1 MAKLMTSLTLCSGRM
16 THGERRVAQRLES
29 HLGDDCLIWYD
40 IPVGRQYRHPDFVII
55 DPANGLIFLE
65 VKDWKLSTFQHA
77 DPQTVT
83 LRHAQGETQA
93 QNPLLQ
99 VREYACATVD
109 LLSQDPKL
117 QQKTG
122 LYKGKLNIAWAY
134 GVVFT
139 NITRQQLTSL
149 SADGVV
155 ESIFPQALTI
165 CQDEMTESVSVSAF
179 RAKVSG
185 LFTTRFRPAITPA
198 VRDILRRHLFPEIAI
213 TVKNKRSNIYRVM
226 DLQQEVLARNL
237 GEGHRVIHGVAGS
250 GKTLIL
256 LYRCLYLSETTT
268 RPVLVLCFNIILA
281 NYIRECIATR
291 GLSHKVHVYHFH
303 DWCATAARTF
313 KLKMSGEGRYYDNCF
328 AALENAVD
336 SGTVGDAGYDA
347 VLVDEG
353 HDFDRRWLSLIA
365 RLFDNTRRSLLLMY
379 DDAQSLYRREKA
391 LNFSLAS
398 VGIQA
403 QGRTSILRV
412 NYRNPRRILNFAYAF
427 SRDYFD
433 RHHNQELPLVL
444 PEACGEEN
452 SDIPDIE
459 QCQSA
464 TDEARRVVAWLREK
478 YAAAGRW
485 GDMAV
490 LCPTHFSADK
500 LIDLLQQHAI
510 PAAVSFTTEDKKR
523 YSHREDVVHLLT
535 FQSSKGLEF
544 PYVAVI
550 NASFVHKGAEDES
563 EAIPAL
569 YVAFTRATQAL
580 LVTCYKENSI
590 SQQLSKFAGM
600 DLQDEGEMSV
610 ASPAGIEPATSP

>member
-29 HLGDDCLIWYD
+29 HLADDCLIWYD

-55 DPANGLIFLE
+55 DPANGLLFLE
-65 VKDWKLSTFQHA
+65 VKDWKLSTLKHV

-83 LRHAQGETQA
+83 LETLQGIKHE
-93 QNPLLQ
+93 QNPLVQ
-99 VREYACATVD
+99 VREYACATVEM
-109 LLSQDPKL
+109 LSHDPKL

-149 SADGVV
+149 SSEDIV
-155 ESIFPQALTI
+155 ETIFPRALTL
-165 CQDEMTESVSVSAF
+165 CQDEMTESISVSAF
-179 RAKVSG
+179 RSKISG
-185 LFTTRFRPAITPA
+185 LFTTRFRPSVTPA
-198 VRDILRRHLFPEIAI
+198 MRDILRQHLFPEIAI
-213 TVKNKRSNIYRVM
+213 PTKNKRNQVGRVM

-256 LYRCLYLSETTT
+256 LYRCLYLAETTT
-268 RPVLVLCFNIILA
+268 HPVLVLCFNIILA
-281 NYIRECIATR
+281 NYIRECIADR
-291 GLSHKVHVYHFH
+291 GLADKVHVYHFH
-303 DWCATAARTF
+303 DWCASAARKF
-313 KLKMSGEGRYYDNCF
+313 KLTVSREGPFFDNCF
-328 AALENAVD
+328 VALEDAVN
-336 SGTVGDAGYDA
+336 SGAVADAGYDA

-365 RLFDNTRRSLLLMY
+365 RLFDNTSRSLLLMY

-403 QGRTSILRV
+403 QGRTSVLRV

-433 RHHNQELPLVL
+433 SHHNQELPLVL
-444 PEACGEEN
+444 PEACGEEG
-452 SDIPDIE
+452 DIPDIE

-464 TDEARRVVAWLREK
+464 EEEARLVVAWLREK
-478 YAAAGRW
+478 YAVAGRW

-500 LIDLLQQHAI
+500 LTGLLDQHQIPRAI
-510 PAAVSFTTEDKKR
+510 SFNTGDKKG
-523 YSHREDVVHLLT
+523 YSHREDAVHLLT

-550 NASFVHKGAEDES
+550 NASFVHKSAEDES
-563 EAIPAL
+563 QAIPAL
-569 YVAFTRATQAL
+569 YVAFTRATRSL
-580 LVTCYKENSI
+580 LVSCYKENSI
-590 SQQLSKFAGM
+590 SHQLTKFAGM
-600 DLQDEGEMSV
+600 DMQERPDDY
-610 ASPAGIEPATSP
+610 A

>member
-29 HLGDDCLIWYD
+29 HLGEDCLIWYD
-40 IPVGRQYRHPDFVII
+40 IPVGREYRHPDFVVI

-65 VKDWKLSTFQHA
+65 VKDWKLSTLQHI

-83 LRHAQGETQA
+83 LLTAQGEKQE
-93 QNPLLQ
+93 QNPLVQ
-99 VREYACATVD
+99 VREYACATVES
-109 LLSQDPKL
+109 LSREPKL
-117 QQKTG
+117 QQSTG

-134 GVVFT
+134 GVIFT

-149 SADGVV
+149 SDDGAV
-155 ESIFPQALTI
+155 ESLFPRALTI
-165 CQDEMTESVSVSAF
+165 CQDEMTESVSASAF
-179 RAKVSG
+179 RSKISG
-185 LFTTRFRPAITPA
+185 LFTTRFRPAVTPT
-198 VRDILRRHLFPEIAI
+198 VRDILRQHLFPEIAI
-213 TVKNKRSNIYRVM
+213 RTKKKSNQVCRVM

-281 NYIRECIATR
+281 NYIRDSVAER
-291 GLSHKVHVYHFH
+291 GLSDKVHVYHFH
-303 DWCATAARTF
+303 DWCASAARKF
-313 KLKMSGEGRYYDNCF
+313 KLNVSREGLFFDNCF
-328 AALENAVD
+328 AALENAVNSGAVTD
-336 SGTVGDAGYDA
+336 SGYDA

-353 HDFDRRWLSLIA
+353 HDFDQRWLSLIA
-365 RLFDNTRRSLLLMY
+365 RLFDNTTRSLLLMY
-379 DDAQSLYRREKA
+379 DDAQSLYRRERA

-403 QGRTSILRV
+403 QGRTSVLRV
-412 NYRNPRRILNFAYAF
+412 NYRNPCRILNFAYAF

-433 RHHNQELPLVL
+433 GHHNQELPLVL
-444 PEACGEEN
+444 PEACGEEG
-452 SDIPDIE
+452 DIPDIE
-459 QCQSA
+459 LCQSEA
-464 TDEARRVVAWLREK
+464 EEARRVVAWLKEK
-478 YAAAGRW
+478 HAVTGRW

-490 LCPTHFSADK
+490 LCPTRYSVDG
-500 LIDLLQQHAI
+500 LTGLLEQHKIPTAI
-510 PAAVSFTTEDKKR
+510 SFTSGDKKA
-523 YSHREDVVHLLT
+523 YSHRDDVVHLMT

-563 EAIPAL
+563 EVIPAL
-569 YVAFTRATQAL
+569 YVAFTRATRSL

-590 SQQLSKFAGM
+590 SRQLTKFAGV
-600 DLQDEGEMSV
+600 DLQERQDGY
-610 ASPAGIEPATSP
+610 A

>member
-1 MAKLMTSLTLCSGRM
+1 MAKLMTSLMLCSGRM

-65 VKDWKLSTFQHA
+65 VKDWKLSTLRHA
-77 DPQTVT
+77 DPQTVILGT
-83 LRHAQGETQA
+83 EQGEKQE

-99 VREYACATVD
+99 VREYACSTVEI
-109 LLSQDPKL
+109 LSQDPKL

-149 SADGVV
+149 SAGRAV

-165 CQDEMTESVSVSAF
+165 CQDEITESVSLSAF
-179 RAKVSG
+179 RSKISA

-198 VRDILRRHLFPEIAI
+198 VRDILRQHLFPEIAI
-213 TVKNKRSNIYRVM
+213 RPKKKSNQVCRVM

-281 NYIRECIATR
+281 NYIRECIADK
-291 GLSHKVHVYHFH
+291 GLSDKVHVYHFH
-303 DWCATAARTF
+303 DWCASAARKF
-313 KLKMSGEGRYYDNCF
+313 KLNVSREGMFFDNCF
-328 AALENAVD
+328 NAMENAVN
-336 SGTVGDAGYDA
+336 SGAVTDTGYDA

-353 HDFDRRWLSLIA
+353 HDFDQRWLSLIA
-365 RLFDNTRRSLLLMY
+365 RLFDNANRSLLLMY
-379 DDAQSLYRREKA
+379 DDAQSLYRRERA

-403 QGRTSILRV
+403 QGRTSVLRV
-412 NYRNPRRILNFAYAF
+412 NYRNPCRILNFAYAF

-433 RHHNQELPLVL
+433 SHHNQGVPLVL
-444 PEACGEEN
+444 PEACGEEGE
-452 SDIPDIE
+452 IPDIE

-464 TDEARRVVAWLREK
+464 EDEAHRVVAWLKEK
-478 YAAAGRW
+478 HAVAGRW
-485 GDMAV
+485 GDIAV
-490 LCPTHFSADK
+490 LCPTHFSASK
-500 LIDLLQQHAI
+500 LTELLEQHEIPTAI
-510 PAAVSFTTEDKKR
+510 SFTLAGKKS

-544 PYVAVI
+544 PFVAVI
-550 NASFVHKGAEDES
+550 NASFVHKAAEDES

-569 YVAFTRATQAL
+569 YVAFTRATRSL

-590 SQQLSKFAGM
+590 SRQLTKYAGV
-600 DLQDEGEMSV
+600 DLQMRQDEY
-610 ASPAGIEPATSP
+610 A

>member
-29 HLGDDCLIWYD
+29 HLGEDCLIWYD
-40 IPVGRQYRHPDFVII
+40 IPVGREYRHPDFVVI

-65 VKDWKLSTFQHA
+65 VKDWKLSTLQHI

-83 LRHAQGETQA
+83 LLTAQGEKQE
-93 QNPLLQ
+93 QNPLVQ
-99 VREYACATVD
+99 VREYACATVES
-109 LLSQDPKL
+109 LSREPKL
-117 QQKTG
+117 QQNTG

-134 GVVFT
+134 GVIFT

-149 SADGVV
+149 SDDGAV
-155 ESIFPQALTI
+155 ESLFPRALTI
-165 CQDEMTESVSVSAF
+165 CQDEMTESVSASAF
-179 RAKVSG
+179 RSKISG
-185 LFTTRFRPAITPA
+185 LFTTRFRPAVTPA
-198 VRDILRRHLFPEIAI
+198 VRDILRQHLFPEIAI
-213 TVKNKRSNIYRVM
+213 RTKKKSNQVCRVM

-281 NYIRECIATR
+281 NYIRDSVAER
-291 GLSHKVHVYHFH
+291 GLSDKVHVYHFH
-303 DWCATAARTF
+303 DWCASAARKF
-313 KLKMSGEGRYYDNCF
+313 KLNVSREGLFFDNCF
-328 AALENAVD
+328 AALENAVNSGAVTD
-336 SGTVGDAGYDA
+336 SGYDA

-353 HDFDRRWLSLIA
+353 HDFDQRWLSLIA
-365 RLFDNTRRSLLLMY
+365 RLFDNTTRSLLLMY
-379 DDAQSLYRREKA
+379 DDAQSLYRRERA

-403 QGRTSILRV
+403 QGRTSVLRV
-412 NYRNPRRILNFAYAF
+412 NYRNPCRILNFAYAF

-433 RHHNQELPLVL
+433 GHHNKELPLVL
-444 PEACGEEN
+444 PEACGEEG
-452 SDIPDIE
+452 DIPDIE
-459 QCQSA
+459 LCQSEA
-464 TDEARRVVAWLREK
+464 EEARRVVAWLKEK
-478 YAAAGRW
+478 HAVTGRW
-485 GDMAV
+485 GDIAV
-490 LCPTHFSADK
+490 LCPTRYSVDG
-500 LIDLLQQHAI
+500 LTGLLEQHKIPTAI
-510 PAAVSFTTEDKKR
+510 SFTSGDKKA
-523 YSHREDVVHLLT
+523 YSHRDDVVHLMT

-563 EAIPAL
+563 EVIPAL
-569 YVAFTRATQAL
+569 YVAFTRATRSL

-590 SQQLSKFAGM
+590 SRQLTKFAGV
-600 DLQDEGEMSV
+600 DLQERQDGY
-610 ASPAGIEPATSP
+610 A

>member
-29 HLGDDCLIWYD
+29 HLGEDCLIWYD
-40 IPVGRQYRHPDFVII
+40 IPVGREYRHPDFVII

-65 VKDWKLSTFQHA
+65 VKDWKLSTLEHI

-83 LRHAQGETQA
+83 LLTAQGEKQE
-93 QNPLLQ
+93 QNPLVQ
-99 VREYACATVD
+99 VREYACATVES
-109 LLSQDPKL
+109 LSRESKL

-149 SADGVV
+149 SADGAV
-155 ESIFPQALTI
+155 ESIFPLALTI
-165 CQDEMTESVSVSAF
+165 CQDEMTESVSLSAF
-179 RAKVSG
+179 RSKISG
-185 LFTTRFRPAITPA
+185 LFTTRFRPAVTPA
-198 VRDILRRHLFPEIAI
+198 VRDILRQHLFPEIAI
-213 TVKNKRSNIYRVM
+213 RTKKKSNQVCRVM

-281 NYIRECIATR
+281 NYIRECVAER
-291 GLSHKVHVYHFH
+291 GLSGKVHVYHFH
-303 DWCATAARTF
+303 NWCASAARKF
-313 KLKMSGEGRYYDNCF
+313 KLKVSREGVFFDNCF
-328 AALENAVD
+328 TALEDAVNSGAVTD
-336 SGTVGDAGYDA
+336 SGYDA
-347 VLVDEG
+347 VLIDEG

-365 RLFDNTRRSLLLMY
+365 RLFDNTSRSLLLMY
-379 DDAQSLYRREKA
+379 DDAQSLYRRERA

-403 QGRTSILRV
+403 QGRTSVLRV
-412 NYRNPRRILNFAYAF
+412 NYRNPCRILNFAYAF
-427 SRDYFD
+427 SRDYFES
-433 RHHNQELPLVL
+433 HHNQELPLVL
-444 PEACGEEN
+444 PEACGEEG
-452 SDIPDIE
+452 DIPEIE
-459 QCQSA
+459 LCQS
-464 TDEARRVVAWLREK
+464 EAEEAPRVVAWLKEQH
-478 YAAAGRW
+478 AVAGRW

-490 LCPTHFSADK
+490 LCPTGYSADR
-500 LIDLLQQHAI
+500 LIVLLEQHKIPIAI
-510 PAAVSFTTEDKKR
+510 SFTSCDKKA
-523 YSHREDVVHLLT
+523 YSHRDDVVHLMT

-550 NASFVHKGAEDES
+550 NASFVHKAAEDES

-569 YVAFTRATQAL
+569 YVAFTRATRSL

-590 SQQLSKFAGM
+590 SRQLTKFAGV
-600 DLQDEGEMSV
+600 DL
-610 ASPAGIEPATSP
+610 AGATG

>member
-29 HLGDDCLIWYD
+29 HLGEDCLIWYD
-40 IPVGRQYRHPDFVII
+40 IPVGREYRHPDFVVI

-65 VKDWKLSTFQHA
+65 VKDWKLSTLQHI

-83 LRHAQGETQA
+83 LLTAQGEKQE
-93 QNPLLQ
+93 QNPLVQ
-99 VREYACATVD
+99 VREYACATVES
-109 LLSQDPKL
+109 LSREPKL
-117 QQKTG
+117 QQNTG

-134 GVVFT
+134 GVIFT

-149 SADGVV
+149 SDDGTV
-155 ESIFPQALTI
+155 ESLFPRALTI
-165 CQDEMTESVSVSAF
+165 CQDEMTESVSASAF
-179 RAKVSG
+179 RSKISG
-185 LFTTRFRPAITPA
+185 LFTTRFRPAVTPA
-198 VRDILRRHLFPEIAI
+198 VRDILRQHLFPEIAI
-213 TVKNKRSNIYRVM
+213 RTKKKSNQVCRVM

-281 NYIRECIATR
+281 NYIRDSVAER
-291 GLSHKVHVYHFH
+291 GLSDKVHVYHFH
-303 DWCATAARTF
+303 DWCASAARKF
-313 KLKMSGEGRYYDNCF
+313 KLNVSREGLFFDNCF
-328 AALENAVD
+328 AALENAVNSGAVTD
-336 SGTVGDAGYDA
+336 SGYDA

-353 HDFDRRWLSLIA
+353 HDFDQRWLSLIA
-365 RLFDNTRRSLLLMY
+365 RLFDNTTRSLLLMY
-379 DDAQSLYRREKA
+379 DDAQSLYRRERA

-403 QGRTSILRV
+403 QGRTSVLRV
-412 NYRNPRRILNFAYAF
+412 NYRNPCRILNFAYAF

-433 RHHNQELPLVL
+433 GHHNQELPLVL
-444 PEACGEEN
+444 PEACGEEG
-452 SDIPDIE
+452 DIPDIE
-459 QCQSA
+459 LCQSEA
-464 TDEARRVVAWLREK
+464 EEARRVVAWLKEK
-478 YAAAGRW
+478 HAVTGRW
-485 GDMAV
+485 GDIAV
-490 LCPTHFSADK
+490 LCPTRYSVDG
-500 LIDLLQQHAI
+500 LTGLLEQHKIPTAI
-510 PAAVSFTTEDKKR
+510 SFTSGDKKA
-523 YSHREDVVHLLT
+523 YSHRDDVVHLMT

-563 EAIPAL
+563 EVIPAL
-569 YVAFTRATQAL
+569 YVAFTRATRSL

-590 SQQLSKFAGM
+590 SRQLTKFAGV
-600 DLQDEGEMSV
+600 DLQERQDGY
-610 ASPAGIEPATSP
+610 A

>member
-1 MAKLMTSLTLCSGRM
+1 MAKLMTSLTLCSERM

-65 VKDWKLSTFQHA
+65 VKDWKLSTLQHV
-77 DPQTVT
+77 DPQKVT
-83 LRHAQGETQA
+83 LGTAQGEKHE
-93 QNPLLQ
+93 QNPLSQ
-99 VREYACATVD
+99 VREYACATVER
-109 LLSQDPKL
+109 LSQDPKL

-139 NITRQQLTSL
+139 NIARHQLTTL
-149 SADGVV
+149 SSGDVV
-155 ESIFPQALTI
+155 ESIFPRSLTI
-165 CQDEMTESVSVSAF
+165 CQDEMTESVSLSAF
-179 RAKVSG
+179 RTKISG
-185 LFTTRFRPAITPA
+185 LFTTRFRPAVTP
-198 VRDILRRHLFPEIAI
+198 VIRDILRRHLFPEIAI
-213 TVKNKRSNIYRVM
+213 PVKNKRNQVCRVM

-281 NYIRECIATR
+281 NYIRECIADR
-291 GLSHKVHVYHFH
+291 GLSNRVHVYHFH
-303 DWCATAARTF
+303 DWCASAARKF
-313 KLKMSGEGRYYDNCF
+313 NLSVSREGLFFDNCF
-328 AALENAVD
+328 AALDNAVN
-336 SGTVGDAGYDA
+336 SGAVVDAGYDA

-365 RLFDNTRRSLLLMY
+365 RLFDNTTRSLLLMY

-444 PEACGEEN
+444 PEACGEDG
-452 SDIPDIE
+452 DIPDIE
-459 QCQSA
+459 QCQSQE
-464 TDEARRVVAWLREK
+464 DEAHRVVAWLKEK
-478 YAAAGRW
+478 YAVAGRW

-490 LCPTHFSADK
+490 LCPTHFSADR
-500 LIDLLQQHAI
+500 LTGLLEQHEIPTAI
-510 PAAVSFTTEDKKR
+510 SFTPGDKKG
-523 YSHREDVVHLLT
+523 YSHRENVVHLLT

-544 PYVAVI
+544 PFVAVI
-550 NASFVHKGAEDES
+550 NASFVHKAAEDES

-569 YVAFTRATQAL
+569 YVAFTRATRSL

-590 SQQLSKFAGM
+590 SHQLTKFVGM
-600 DLQDEGEMSV
+600 DLQELQDEH
-610 ASPAGIEPATSP
+610 A

>member
-29 HLGDDCLIWYD
+29 HLGEDCLIWYD
-40 IPVGRQYRHPDFVII
+40 IPVGREYRHPDFVII

-65 VKDWKLSTFQHA
+65 VKDWKLSTLQHI

-83 LRHAQGETQA
+83 LGTAQGIKQEK
-93 QNPLLQ
+93 NPLLQ
-99 VREYACATVD
+99 VREYACATVE

-117 QQKTG
+117 QQNTG

-149 SADGVV
+149 SADGAI
-155 ESIFPQALTI
+155 ESIFPQALMI
-165 CQDEMTESVSVSAF
+165 CQDEITESVSVSDF
-179 RAKVSG
+179 RSKISG
-185 LFTTRFRPAITPA
+185 LFTTRFRPEVTPA
-198 VRDILRRHLFPEIAI
+198 IRDILRQRLFPEIAI
-213 TVKNKRSNIYRVM
+213 RTKKKSNQVGRVM

-281 NYIRECIATR
+281 NYIRECIAER
-291 GLSHKVHVYHFH
+291 GLSDKVHVYHFH
-303 DWCATAARTF
+303 DWCASATRKF
-313 KLKMSGEGRYYDNCF
+313 KLSVSREGLFFDNCF
-328 AALENAVD
+328 NAFENAVNSGAVTD
-336 SGTVGDAGYDA
+336 SGYDA

-365 RLFDNTRRSLLLMY
+365 RLFDNATRSLLLMY
-379 DDAQSLYRREKA
+379 DDAQSLYRRERA

-398 VGIQA
+398 VDIQA
-403 QGRTSILRV
+403 QGRTSVLRV
-412 NYRNPRRILNFAYAF
+412 NYRNPCRILNFAYAF

-433 RHHNQELPLVL
+433 SHHNQELPLVL
-444 PEACGEEN
+444 PEACGAEG
-452 SDIPDIE
+452 DIPDIE
-459 QCQSA
+459 LCQSEA
-464 TDEARRVVAWLREK
+464 EEARRVVAWLKEK
-478 YAAAGRW
+478 HAVAGCW
-485 GDMAV
+485 GGMAV
-490 LCPTHFSADK
+490 LCPTHYSADR
-500 LIDLLQQHAI
+500 LTGLLAQHNIPTAI
-510 PAAVSFTTEDKKR
+510 SFTPGDKKS
-523 YSHREDVVHLLT
+523 YSHHDDVVHLMT

-550 NASFVHKGAEDES
+550 NASFVHKAIEDES

-569 YVAFTRATQAL
+569 YVAFTRATCSL
-580 LVTCYKENSI
+580 LVTYYKENSI
-590 SQQLSKFAGM
+590 SRQLTKYAGI
-600 DLQDEGEMSV
+600 DLQERQDDY
-610 ASPAGIEPATSP
+610 A

>member
-65 VKDWKLSTFQHA
+65 VKDWKLSTLQHV

-83 LRHAQGETQA
+83 LGTAQGEKQE

-99 VREYACATVD
+99 VREYACATVEM
-109 LLSQDPKL
+109 LSQDPKL

-149 SADGVV
+149 SSGSAV
-155 ESIFPQALTI
+155 EAIFPQALTI
-165 CQDEMTESVSVSAF
+165 CQDEITESVSFSAF
-179 RAKVSG
+179 RSKISG
-185 LFTTRFRPAITPA
+185 LFTTRFRPAVTPA
-198 VRDILRRHLFPEIAI
+198 IRDILRRHLFPEIAI
-213 TVKNKRSNIYRVM
+213 PVKNKRNQVCRVM

-281 NYIRECIATR
+281 NYIRECIADR
-291 GLSHKVHVYHFH
+291 GLSNRVHVHHFH
-303 DWCATAARTF
+303 DWCASAARKF
-313 KLKMSGEGRYYDNCF
+313 KLSVSREGPFFDNCF
-328 AALENAVD
+328 AALENAVN
-336 SGTVGDAGYDA
+336 SGAVADAGYDA

-365 RLFDNTRRSLLLMY
+365 RLFDNTNRSLLLMY
-379 DDAQSLYRREKA
+379 DDAQSLYRRERA

-403 QGRTSILRV
+403 QGRTSVLRV
-412 NYRNPRRILNFAYAF
+412 NYRNPRRILKFAHAF

-433 RHHNQELPLVL
+433 RHHNQEVPLVL
-444 PEACGEEN
+444 PEACGEEG
-452 SDIPDIE
+452 DIPDIE

-464 TDEARRVVAWLREK
+464 EDEARRVVAWLKEK
-478 YAAAGRW
+478 YAVAGRW

-500 LIDLLQQHAI
+500 LIGLLEQHEI
-510 PAAVSFTTEDKKR
+510 PIATSFTPENKKG

-544 PYVAVI
+544 PFVAVI
-550 NASFVHKGAEDES
+550 NASFVHKAAEDES

-569 YVAFTRATQAL
+569 YVAFTRATRSL

-590 SQQLSKFAGM
+590 SHQLTKFADM
-600 DLQDEGEMSV
+600 DLQERQDDD
-610 ASPAGIEPATSP
+610 A

>member
-29 HLGDDCLIWYD
+29 HLGEDCLIWYD
-40 IPVGRQYRHPDFVII
+40 IPVGREYRHPDFVII

-65 VKDWKLSTFQHA
+65 VKDWKLSTLEHI

-83 LRHAQGETQA
+83 LLTAQGEKQE
-93 QNPLLQ
+93 QNPLVQ
-99 VREYACATVD
+99 VREYACATVES
-109 LLSQDPKL
+109 LSRESKL

-149 SADGVV
+149 SADGAV
-155 ESIFPQALTI
+155 ESIFPLALTI
-165 CQDEMTESVSVSAF
+165 CQDEMTESVSLSAF
-179 RAKVSG
+179 RSKISG
-185 LFTTRFRPAITPA
+185 LFTTRFRPAVTPA
-198 VRDILRRHLFPEIAI
+198 VRDILRQHLFPEIAI
-213 TVKNKRSNIYRVM
+213 RTKKKSNQVCRVM

-281 NYIRECIATR
+281 NYIRECVAER
-291 GLSHKVHVYHFH
+291 GLSGKVHVYHFH
-303 DWCATAARTF
+303 NWCASAARKF
-313 KLKMSGEGRYYDNCF
+313 KLKVSREGVFFDNCF
-328 AALENAVD
+328 TALENAVNNGAVTD
-336 SGTVGDAGYDA
+336 SGYDA
-347 VLVDEG
+347 VLIDEG

-365 RLFDNTRRSLLLMY
+365 RLFDNTSRSLLLMY
-379 DDAQSLYRREKA
+379 DDAQSLYRRERA

-403 QGRTSILRV
+403 QGRTSVLRV
-412 NYRNPRRILNFAYAF
+412 NYRNPCRILNFAYAF
-427 SRDYFD
+427 SRDYFES
-433 RHHNQELPLVL
+433 HHNQELPLVL
-444 PEACGEEN
+444 PEACGEEG
-452 SDIPDIE
+452 DIPEIE
-459 QCQSA
+459 LCQS
-464 TDEARRVVAWLREK
+464 EAEEAPRVVAWLKEQH
-478 YAAAGRW
+478 AVAGRW

-490 LCPTHFSADK
+490 LCPTGYSADR
-500 LIDLLQQHAI
+500 LIVLLEQHKIPIAI
-510 PAAVSFTTEDKKR
+510 SFTSCDKKA
-523 YSHREDVVHLLT
+523 YSHRDDVVHLMT

-550 NASFVHKGAEDES
+550 NASFVHKAAEDES

-569 YVAFTRATQAL
+569 YVAFTRATRSL

-590 SQQLSKFAGM
+590 SRQLTKFAGV
-600 DLQDEGEMSV
+600 DL
-610 ASPAGIEPATSP
+610 AGATG